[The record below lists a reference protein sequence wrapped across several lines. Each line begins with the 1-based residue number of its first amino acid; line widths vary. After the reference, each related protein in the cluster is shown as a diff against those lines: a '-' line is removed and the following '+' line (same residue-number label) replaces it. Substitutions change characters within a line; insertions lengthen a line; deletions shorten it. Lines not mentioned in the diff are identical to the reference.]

1 MVANPCTELQMPS
14 ACSQCGAFV
23 FSTGDHSELDLT
35 TATRA
40 RIADLSSTNEPPLNT
55 ELSAIRSIL
64 EQTSAGLAD
73 LDAEISRLKDHLRDL
88 EEKRTALSRCHSQNT
103 QILSP
108 LRRMP
113 PEILGEIFS
122 WTVPSIRD
130 VFNTKDCP
138 WVLTHVCSTWRA
150 VALYQPSLWSLIV
163 VDFSIEER
171 CPLKLISTQIERA
184 RLLKIRFFGHENY
197 DSHPQIALFNL
208 LAEHSPRWEEFEVQL
223 TSDLVPHVRT
233 LDFTPLRRAWVQW
246 DTAQSQTPEYDTV
259 DFFQTSTSL
268 IDVGVYCEYRF
279 LPTRLPVL
287 HHLTRYDFDAPWETH
302 SQLLKSFPN
311 LQEVRIQHDFDENED
326 WPESGEPIDL
336 LHLRWLF
343 VNDVTALNYLRAPSL
358 QEIAIHLSDTEDAKE
373 ICHSL
378 ERFLERS
385 SCLPYGLRIEG
396 LVDTSIAAIL
406 KKCPSF
412 TEIAV
417 ISDNEEDE
425 DEYTKREILSLF
437 TVVESDPTKTDFPH
451 ITEIGYAFRQNPGAL
466 LPPFL
471 TMLESR
477 WNFGDCALKSAK
489 FVALHSDVHWDPESM
504 AGIQALQNAGL
515 RVSLLS
521 GDDADNCFDQWLFR
535 V

>member
-1 MVANPCTELQMPS
+1 MPS

-40 RIADLSSTNEPPLNT
+40 RIADLSSTNEPPLVA
-55 ELSAIRSIL
+55 ELSAIHSIL
-64 EQTSAGLAD
+64 EQTSAGLAN

-88 EEKRTALSRCHSQNT
+88 EEKRTALSRFHSQNT

-122 WTVPSIRD
+122 WTVPAIRG
-130 VFNTKDCP
+130 VFNTEDCP

-163 VDFSIEER
+163 IDFSIEER
-171 CPLKLISTQIERA
+171 YPLKLISTQIERA
-184 RLLKIRFFGHENY
+184 RSLKIRFFGHENY
-197 DSHPQIALFNL
+197 DSHPQIALFSL
-208 LAEHSPRWEEFEVQL
+208 LAEHSSRWEEFDVQL

-246 DTAQSQTPEYDTV
+246 DTAQSQTPDYDTV

-268 IDVGVYCEYRF
+268 IDVGVYCEHRF

-311 LQEVRIQHDFDENED
+311 LQEARIQRDFDENED
-326 WPESGEPIDL
+326 WPKSGEPIDL

-343 VNDVTALNYLRAPSL
+343 VNDATALNYLRAPSL
-358 QEIAIHLSDTEDAKE
+358 QEIAIHSSDTEDAKE

-378 ERFLERS
+378 ERFLKRS

-396 LVDTSIAAIL
+396 LLVDASIAAIL
-406 KKCPSF
+406 EKCPSF
-412 TEIAV
+412 TEIAL
-417 ISDNEEDE
+417 ISDDGEDEEDE
-425 DEYTKREILSLF
+425 HTKREILSLF
-437 TVVESDPTKTDFPH
+437 TVSESSPTNTVFPH
-451 ITEIGYAFRQNPGAL
+451 ITEIGYAFRQNPDAL
-466 LPPFL
+466 LSTFL

-477 WNFGDCALKSAK
+477 WNLAGCALKSAK
-489 FVALHSDVHWDPESM
+489 FVSLRSDVYWDSESM
-504 AGIQALQNAGL
+504 ARIQTLRNAGL

-521 GDDADNCFDQWLFR
+521 GDDADNCFDQWLLKT
-535 V
+535 